1 MGADCKFQHE
11 KAARRTNRDSW
22 YFWRYFCL
30 LERASLVAPPV
41 KQTAFDPWVGRSP
54 GGGNGKLLWHS
65 CLRIPGTE
73 EGACYSPWVTESRDS
88 TERAHTLAHTHT
100 RTHTHTHTHRATLLT
115 SVINSCFL
123 NEPRRKPSL
132 S

>member
-54 GGGNGKLLWHS
+54 GGGNGKLPENPRDRGRSLLQSMGH
-65 CLRIPGTE
+65 REPGL
-73 EGACYSPWVTESRDS
+73 
-88 TERAHTLAHTHT
+88 H
-100 RTHTHTHTHRATLLT
+100 
-115 SVINSCFL
+115 
-123 NEPRRKPSL
+123 
-132 S
+132 